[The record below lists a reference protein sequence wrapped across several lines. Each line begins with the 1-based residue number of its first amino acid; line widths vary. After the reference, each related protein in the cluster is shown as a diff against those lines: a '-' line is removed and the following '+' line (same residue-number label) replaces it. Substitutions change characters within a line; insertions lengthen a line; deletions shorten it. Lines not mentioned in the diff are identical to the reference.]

1 MSKGFRAPYRPG
13 ITSWNI
19 SANDDPRVFDFYR
32 EGMADWYAI
41 SEVED
46 PASRTFFTQNTVCQ
60 FGEFVVGRGR
70 SVAQTLSRG
79 AAEVRRSGMDNLVLL
94 LDLAGLK
101 GDIDGVNVSTAPGT
115 IHFRDLSR
123 VSSSHVSAVDVVS
136 LMIPRDTAP
145 RWLTERRCHGF
156 TIDNAGPLGGL
167 LVNHLVSLGHAAPR
181 MGVDE
186 GLAAVEAA
194 LILAESALVT
204 THRLPTNDNQAT
216 YRGLRADA
224 VRLIDRELFNPNLSV
239 EHLMA
244 ALGVSRTTLFR
255 AFTETGGV
263 NHYIKQRRL
272 QKARVALLRRVG
284 HRPTIEEIAHEHG
297 FVSGPHFSR
306 SFRDFFGEAPGAMHP
321 EPCPPPPCGRADE
334 AMRYDLV
341 LSWMKGGRN
350 RPE

>member
-1 MSKGFRAPYRPG
+1 MSTGSRLPTRPG
-13 ITSWNI
+13 IASWNI
-19 SANDDPRVFDFYR
+19 SADDDPRVYDFYR
-32 EGMADWYAI
+32 NGMADWYAV
-41 SEVED
+41 SDVED

-60 FGEFVVGRGR
+60 FGDFVVGRGR

-79 AAEVRRSGMDNLVLL
+79 DAEVRRSGMDNLVLL

-101 GDIDGVNVSTAPGT
+101 GDIDGVNVSAAPGT

-123 VSSSHVSAVDVVS
+123 VSTAHVPAVDVVT
-136 LMIPRDTAP
+136 LMLPRETAP
-145 RWLTERRCHGF
+145 RWLTERRCHGL
-156 TIDNAGPLGGL
+156 TIDNSGPLGGL
-167 LVNHLVSLGHAAPR
+167 LINHLVSLGHAAPR
-181 MGVDE
+181 MGADE
-186 GLAAVEAA
+186 GVAAIEAA
-194 LILAESALVT
+194 LILAESALVSSN
-204 THRLPTNDNQAT
+204 RLATNDNQAA
-216 YRGLRADA
+216 YRSLRTDA
-224 VRLIDRELFNPNLSV
+224 ARLIDRELFNPDLSV

-255 AFTETGGV
+255 AFTESGGV

-297 FVSGPHFSR
+297 FVSGAHFSR
-306 SFRDFFGEAPGAMHP
+306 SFRDFFGEAPGATHSDP
-321 EPCPPPPCGRADE
+321 VAAPPCGTPDE

-341 LSWMKGGRN
+341 LSWMKGGRS